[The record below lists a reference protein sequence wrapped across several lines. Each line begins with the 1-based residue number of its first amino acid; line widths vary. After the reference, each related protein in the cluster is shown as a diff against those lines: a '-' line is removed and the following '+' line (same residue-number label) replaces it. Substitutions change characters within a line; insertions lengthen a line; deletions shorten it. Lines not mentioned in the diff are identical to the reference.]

1 MKPLWGFALLCTAL
15 SAGHAQ
21 ELPKTFFLV
30 ARPGM
35 PDPNF
40 RETVVLATEN
50 ERSQVVGV
58 IINRPTTRSL
68 AELLPG
74 DRFKRF
80 TDPLYFG
87 GPVEPGGVFAVFRGE
102 RPSGETISMLAGVHL
117 ALHPDTVYS
126 LIGSPPADIRFFAGY
141 SGWASGQLE
150 AEIERGDWLIAQA
163 DAEAIFRRDTSAL
176 WQDMLRRASAVRASA
191 GTGGQAKRAL
201 SFSRGVSRYRKEI
214 AATRIVAAYREK

>member
-1 MKPLWGFALLCTAL
+1 MKPLWSFALLCAAL

-21 ELPKTFFLV
+21 DLPKTFFLV

-102 RPSGETISMLAGVHL
+102 RPPGETIGVLPGVHL

-126 LIGSPPADIRFFAGY
+126 LTGSPPADIRFFAGY
-141 SGWASGQLE
+141 SGWAPDQLRG
-150 AEIERGDWLIAQA
+150 EIERGDWFIAEA
-163 DAEAIFRRDTSAL
+163 DADAVFRKDTSAL
-176 WQDMLRRASAVRASA
+176 WQDMVRRASAVRASA
-191 GTGGQAKRAL
+191 SMGNEPRFPEPDRVRNERTPG
-201 SFSRGVSRYRKEI
+201 
-214 AATRIVAAYREK
+214 